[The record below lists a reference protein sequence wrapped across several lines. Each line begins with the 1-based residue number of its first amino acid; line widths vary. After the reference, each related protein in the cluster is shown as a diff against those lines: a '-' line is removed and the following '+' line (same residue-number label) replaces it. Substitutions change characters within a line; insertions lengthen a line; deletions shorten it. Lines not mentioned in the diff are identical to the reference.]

1 MKPGK
6 ITVEY
11 GIYCLAF
18 LIALGIR
25 FLALGTSFLSDQ
37 EATWA
42 LQAVNLAKNSHALI
56 GAQPAYVLLT
66 SALFYMLPSTEW
78 LARFWPALVGSLLAL
93 SPFMFRKHL
102 GKAAALCLAF
112 FLALDPG
119 MVAASRHAGDG
130 IIMAVTFVVLAFG
143 FYLQGQPALMGI
155 SAGLAL
161 LSGPELWPGL
171 LALAL
176 VAGWSAVSKPVDA
189 ENHPAQATNTN
200 PPASVSILP
209 PIGWRRVL
217 IWTAVT
223 LFIVGTGFFFAPQ
236 GLSAIFTSLAAYLKG
251 WGVSPAFTPL
261 RMLAALAVYSPLVL
275 LLGLA
280 GAVHGFVRG
289 EKIDA
294 FLSYGLLVTLLLVI
308 FYPGRQVSDLVWPL
322 VPLMALAA
330 REISRIKI
338 LDYEDWYISLG
349 QMGIIFALLAFMW
362 LNVSWLVNVNPG
374 ELGVQDAQLHLAGI
388 AGAALLIVVISVLV
402 VWGWSLR
409 AAMSGLAGAI
419 GVILIIFTLSGTFNA
434 AGLGYSPAAEL
445 WRSSPYVQEG
455 NFLKNSLG
463 DVSEWNTGRRDWLDL
478 SVISLPSPALHWM
491 LRNWKNVS
499 FIDQI
504 APDAKPSLVITHDQ
518 KNLSLGAAYTG
529 QSFALGQMVNW
540 SKTQP
545 STWINWFMFRTAV
558 YDQDI
563 VVLWVRS
570 DLFPGAGPDTT
581 PHYP

>member
-6 ITVEY
+6 FTVEH

-25 FLALGTSFLSDQ
+25 FMALGNSFLSDQ

-42 LQAVNLAKNSHALI
+42 LQAVNLARNSHALI

-66 SALFYMLPSTEW
+66 SALFYLLPSSEW

-93 SPFMFRKHL
+93 SPLMFRKHL
-102 GKAAALCLAF
+102 GNVAALCMAF

-119 MVAASRHAGDG
+119 MVAASRQAGG
-130 IIMAVTFVVLAFG
+130 SSIMAVTFVVLAFG
-143 FYLQGQPALMGI
+143 FYLQSQPALMGI
-155 SAGLAL
+155 CAGLAI
-161 LSGPELWPGL
+161 LSGPQLWPGL
-171 LALAL
+171 IALAL
-176 VAGWSAVSKPVDA
+176 VAGWSAVSKPAGA
-189 ENHPAQATNTN
+189 ENQTAQETKTN
-200 PPASVSILP
+200 PSV
-209 PIGWRRVL
+209 GWRSVL
-217 IWTAVT
+217 IWTAAT

-236 GLSAIFTSLAAYLKG
+236 GLGAIFTGLVAYLKG
-251 WGVSPAFTPL
+251 WGAAPAFTPL

-280 GAVHGFVRG
+280 GAVQSFVHG
-289 EKIDA
+289 EKIDVL
-294 FLSYGLLVTLLLVI
+294 LSYGLLVTLLLVI

-322 VPLMALAA
+322 IPLMALAA
-330 REISRIKI
+330 REISRIRI
-338 LDYEDWYISLG
+338 RDYDDWYISLG
-349 QMGIIFALLAFMW
+349 QMGIVFALLAFMW

-409 AAMSGLAGAI
+409 AAISGLAGAI
-419 GVILIIFTLSGTFNA
+419 GVILVIFTLSGTFNA
-434 AGLGYSPAAEL
+434 AGLGYAPAAEL

-478 SVISLPSPALHWM
+478 SVIGLPSPALHWM
-491 LRNWKNVS
+491 LRDWKNVS
-499 FIDQI
+499 FVEQV

-518 KNLSLGAAYTG
+518 KSLALGASYTG
-529 QSFALGQMVNW
+529 QSFALGQLVNW
-540 SKTQP
+540 SKTLP
-545 STWINWFMFRTAV
+545 STWMNWFMFRTAI